1 MNKQKW
7 TEKPITWGGYLKL
20 CGVVYVISM
29 IAGFVWYIASFEPA
43 WWGQL
48 QGESE
53 AVVHDLAPGKKIL
66 KSGSRRNRRLFLF
79 FHRGC
84 FYEDAVPNLE

>member
-20 CGVVYVISM
+20 CGVVCVISV

-43 WWGQL
+43 WWIGIRKT
-48 QGESE
+48 
-53 AVVHDLAPGKKIL
+53 VGKTFNHWARK
-66 KSGSRRNRRLFLF
+66 RNRF
-79 FHRGC
+79 
-84 FYEDAVPNLE
+84 